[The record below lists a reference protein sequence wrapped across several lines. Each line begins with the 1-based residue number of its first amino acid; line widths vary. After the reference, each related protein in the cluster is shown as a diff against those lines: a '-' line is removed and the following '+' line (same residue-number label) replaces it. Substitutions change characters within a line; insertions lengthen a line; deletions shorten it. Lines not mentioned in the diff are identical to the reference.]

1 MAVLLFNHDAGK
13 IMKALHDGG
22 DHGPVQKQCLSQP
35 PMAQKQQQR
44 RTTFTRR
51 SSVSNDASFCPSSP
65 ASTATGTAVAGH
77 QLDAVDDSKPAHVAP
92 APSLS
97 LARVCGPSRSKCG
110 YCGGKR
116 INVLE
121 MDDGHNTVL
130 QIPKEND
137 GASTNNGSTQN
148 ARSIDRIDAT
158 KTSKSYGLLFDSLPY
173 DTYED
178 LINQGWRRS
187 GKHLYRP
194 HNFESCCPAL
204 SIRLESSKFA
214 SRSIPQKSKL
224 EDDIAHSILVGG
236 SKSQRRVGR
245 NLLRALNVYN
255 SKCLPAEDDSV
266 NASNLANIKLDGS
279 KVAKPATY
287 CDSNH
292 HHLKKKS
299 RRFSPG
305 RAVDKTES
313 ISEALKRTEFDRAS
327 LQDFENAEQKFL
339 LTIANVIY
347 KEVTK
352 QAVAAVNEQT
362 LNNDAKLDKPKWV
375 WWNNIESDETPK
387 WCFFKLVPHGAYI
400 KASTVACAAASGRSR
415 GVLDKLELARAV
427 IDQLKE
433 SANTYLESNKSS
445 GIRSVTE
452 VAVHQKSGH
461 VHIILDIGGNIQ
473 AKAPKDT
480 ARDKS
485 AQQLQ
490 NAAYEKADPI
500 QEMISRYGKI
510 EQQYS
515 PDAKVPLTDKY
526 IQRYLTVRSTP
537 VYESSLQ
544 PEVHRLFCLYQSTT
558 HGDFNPFADHDESSN
573 YRDEV
578 HEYNYYKQ
586 KNLPGFLDI
595 DVAYRHLDENRRD
608 RIKTSYVIFYKFL
621 CETPVPHA
629 AAESNPF
636 CLSNEYG
643 YDIGIPFG
651 TYHQQYR
658 LSTSKDA
665 FDGPLVAVGV
675 LDILPHCISSVYAF
689 YDPIFSARL
698 ELGKYTALREIEWV
712 RRASKYRMELKY
724 YYLGESKVCMILFL
738 AKIPRFS

>member
-1 MAVLLFNHDAGK
+1 M
-13 IMKALHDGG
+13 
-22 DHGPVQKQCLSQP
+22 
-35 PMAQKQQQR
+35 
-44 RTTFTRR
+44 
-51 SSVSNDASFCPSSP
+51 SNDTSFCPSSP
-65 ASTATGTAVAGH
+65 ASATGTAVAG
-77 QLDAVDDSKPAHVAP
+77 QQRDAVNDTKPAHVAP

-116 INVLE
+116 MNVLE
-121 MDDGHNTVL
+121 LDDGHNIVL
-130 QIPKEND
+130 QIPKDNN
-137 GASTNNGSTQN
+137 GASTNNGSLQN
-148 ARSIDRIDAT
+148 VKSIDKIDAT

-178 LINQGWRRS
+178 LINHGWRRS

-214 SRSIPQKSKL
+214 SRSTPQKSKL
-224 EDDIAHSILVGG
+224 EDDVANSVLVGG

-245 NLLRALNVYN
+245 NLLRSLNVYN

-266 NASNLANIKLDGS
+266 NASNMANIKLDGS
-279 KVAKPATY
+279 KVAKPTI
-287 CDSNH
+287 DSGLDH

-305 RAVDKTES
+305 REVDKTVS
-313 ISEALKRTEFDRAS
+313 VSTALKRTEFERAS
-327 LQDFENAEQKFL
+327 LQEFENTEHKFL
-339 LTIANVIY
+339 LAMANVIY
-347 KEVTK
+347 KELTK
-352 QAVAAVNEQT
+352 QAIATVNAQA
-362 LNNDAKLDKPKWV
+362 LNNDAKLDKPKWA
-375 WWNNIESDETPK
+375 WWNNIESDEIPK
-387 WCFFKLVPHGAYI
+387 WCSFKLVPHGAFI

-415 GVLDKLELARAV
+415 GVLDKLELAWAV

-433 SANTYLESNKSS
+433 SANTYLHSNKSS
-445 GIRSVTE
+445 EIRRVTE
-452 VAVHQKSGH
+452 VAVHEKSGH
-461 VHIILDIGGNIQ
+461 VHIILDIGGNIP
-473 AKAPKDT
+473 AKAPIKLGIST
-480 ARDKS
+480 QR
-485 AQQLQ
+485 LQ
-490 NAAYEKADPI
+490 NAADEKADPI
-500 QEMISRYGKI
+500 QEMISRYGKV
-510 EQQYS
+510 ELQYN
-515 PDAKVPLTDKY
+515 PDAKVPLTDKCVP
-526 IQRYLTVRSTP
+526 RFLTVRSTP

-573 YRDEV
+573 FRDEV

-595 DVAYRHLDENRRD
+595 DVAYRHLDGDRRD

-621 CETPVPHA
+621 CETPVPTA
-629 AAESNPF
+629 TAESNPF
-636 CLSNEYG
+636 CLSNEDG

-675 LDILPHCISSVYAF
+675 LDILPHCTSSVYAF

-712 RRASKYRMELKY
+712 RRASKYRTELKY
-724 YYLGESKVCMILFL
+724 YYLGESKVCMLLFL